1 MPAAADSIGRRR
13 YRFSRHPQR
22 LSMFSNLGFSELAMI
37 LVICMVLFGAKR
49 IPEIGSSIGKGIR
62 EFKKGVS
69 DIQDSTRTAMLD
81 ERAPVAAAAHDTMV
95 EPRRLL

>member
-1 MPAAADSIGRRR
+1 
-13 YRFSRHPQR
+13 
-22 LSMFSNLGFSELAMI
+22 MFSNLGFGELAII
-37 LVICMVLFGAKR
+37 LVIVMVLFGAKR

-69 DIQDSTRTAMLD
+69 EIQDSTRTAMLD
-81 ERAPVAAAAHDTMV
+81 ERVPAPAAARDAMV